1 MVPIHFQEQGLPTAY
16 HRYIR
21 TSSALAASKRLS
33 GSTRTEAGAPASLD
47 KQNWN
52 GGEVRAERGSQGL
65 AFEEKLPVLH

>member
-47 KQNWN
+47 KQNGN
-52 GGEVRAERGSQGL
+52 GGEVRVNADNFHFSKVNTR
-65 AFEEKLPVLH
+65 ARV